1 MLQRVNGVC
10 KHLIS
15 LPQLIM
21 TIKSIKGT
29 FVLKHIQVLLYFF
42 INRFILLNS
51 FYCVWFT
58 LVLCQKNDDLVFSMI
73 GFLSSDQR
81 VKTID

>member
-1 MLQRVNGVC
+1 MSQRGNGVC
-10 KHLIS
+10 KHPIS

-21 TIKSIKGT
+21 IIKSIKGT

-51 FYCVWFT
+51 FYCVWFI

-73 GFLSSDQR
+73 GFLSSDRR